1 MPHKDPEA
9 RKAYVKA
16 YAEKRRLELNAY
28 RKEWKAANKDKMS
41 EYNKKYKEKKGEAL
55 TLEQRAR
62 TAKWREQN
70 LEKVRAFNR
79 ERAAKKREQQPEKIK
94 VAKKQYAQRNK
105 AVINAAVARRKA
117 AKLRRTPKWLTK
129 FDKLKI
135 QCIYSIAAMLTRVN
149 NEPWHVD
156 HIIPLQGDLVS
167 GLHVPSNL
175 QVMRG
180 VENIRKHKKFEVT
193 YG

>member
-1 MPHKDPEA
+1 MPLKDPEA

-28 RKEWKAANKDKMS
+28 RKEWKAANKEKMS

-70 LEKVRAFNR
+70 LEKVRASNR

-117 AKLRRTPKWLTK
+117 AKLKRTPKWLTK

-135 QCIYSIAAMLTRVN
+135 QCVYAIAAMLTRVN

-156 HIIPLQGDLVS
+156 HVIPLQGDLVS
-167 GLHVPSNL
+167 GLHVPTNL

-180 VENIRKHKKFEVT
+180 VENVRKHKKFEVT

>member
-9 RKAYVKA
+9 RKAYAKA

-28 RKEWKAANKDKMS
+28 RREWKAANKDKMAV
-41 EYNKKYKEKKGEAL
+41 YDKKYKEKKGEAL
-55 TLEQRAR
+55 VLEQRVR

-70 LEKVRAFNR
+70 LEKVRASNR
-79 ERAAKKREQQPEKIK
+79 ESASKKREQQPEKIK
-94 VAKKQYAQRNK
+94 AAKKAYAQRNK

-135 QCIYSIAAMLTRVN
+135 QCVYSIAAMLTRVN

-180 VENIRKHKKFEVT
+180 VENVRKHKKFEVT

>member
-1 MPHKDPEA
+1 MPLKDPEA

-41 EYNKKYKEKKGEAL
+41 EYNEKYKEKKGEAL

-70 LEKVRAFNR
+70 LEKVRASNR

-94 VAKKQYAQRNK
+94 VAKKRYAQRNK

-117 AKLRRTPKWLTK
+117 AKLKRTPKWLTK

-135 QCIYSIAAMLTRVN
+135 QCVYSIAAMLTRVN

-156 HIIPLQGDLVS
+156 HVIPLQGDLVS
-167 GLHVPSNL
+167 GLHVPANL

-180 VENIRKHKKFEVT
+180 VENVRKHKKFEVVH
-193 YG
+193 G

>member
-1 MPHKDPEA
+1 MPLKDPEA
-9 RKAYVKA
+9 RKAYRNA
-16 YAEKRRLELNAY
+16 YAEKHRATLNEY
-28 RKEWKAANKDKMS
+28 RKAWKAANKDKMALY
-41 EYNKKYKEKKGEAL
+41 EKRYKEKKGDAL
-55 TLEQRAR
+55 VQAQKAR

-70 LEKVRAFNR
+70 LEKVRASNR
-79 ERAAKKREQQPEKIK
+79 ESAAKKRQQQPEKIK
-94 VAKKQYAQRNK
+94 AAKKAYAQRNK

-117 AKLRRTPKWLTK
+117 AKLKRTPKWLTK

-135 QCIYSIAAMLTRVN
+135 KCVYSIAAMLTRVN

-180 VENIRKHKKFEVT
+180 VENVRKHKKFEVKHD
-193 YG
+193 

>member
-16 YAEKRRLELNAY
+16 YVEKLRLELNAY
-28 RKEWKAANKDKMS
+28 RKAWKAANKDKMAV
-41 EYNKKYKEKKGEAL
+41 YDKKYKEKKGEAFA
-55 TLEQRAR
+55 LEQRLR

-70 LEKVRAFNR
+70 LEKVRAANR
-79 ERAAKKREQQPEKIK
+79 ECAAKKREQQPEKIK

-117 AKLRRTPKWLTK
+117 AKLKRTPKWLTK

-135 QCIYSIAAMLTRVN
+135 QCVYSIAAMLTRVN

-156 HIIPLQGDLVS
+156 HVIPLQGDLVS

-180 VENIRKHKKFEVT
+180 VENVRKHKKFEVVR
-193 YG
+193 G

>member
-1 MPHKDPEA
+1 MPLKDPEA

-16 YAEKRRLELNAY
+16 YAGKRRLELNAY
-28 RKEWKAANKDKMS
+28 RKEWKAANKEKVS

-70 LEKVRAFNR
+70 LEKVRAANR
-79 ERAAKKREQQPEKIK
+79 KRAAKKRGQQPEKIK
-94 VAKKQYAQRNK
+94 LAKKRYAQRNK

-117 AKLRRTPKWLTK
+117 AKLKRTPKWLTEH
-129 FDKLKI
+129 DKLRI
-135 QCIYSIAAMLTRVN
+135 RCIYSIAAMLTRVN

-180 VENIRKHKKFEVT
+180 VENSRKYNKFEV
-193 YG
+193 GRG

>member
-9 RKAYVKA
+9 RKAYLKA
-16 YAEKRRLELNAY
+16 YAAKNREQAYARVKAWREANPEKVAEQHKRYAKKHLEKLAATQSIWKARNPEKARENY
-28 RKEWKAANKDKMS
+28 RK
-41 EYNKKYKEKKGEAL
+41 
-55 TLEQRAR
+55 Q
-62 TAKWREQN
+62 
-70 LEKVRAFNR
+70 
-79 ERAAKKREQQPEKIK
+79 AAKKRAEQPEQVKL
-94 VAKKQYAQRNK
+94 AKKAYAQRNK

-175 QVMRG
+175 QAMRG
-180 VENIRKHKKFEVT
+180 VENVRKHKKFEVT

>member
-1 MPHKDPEA
+1 MPLKDPEA

-41 EYNKKYKEKKGEAL
+41 EYDKKYKEKKGEAFA
-55 TLEQRAR
+55 LEQRLR

-70 LEKVRAFNR
+70 LEKVRAANR
-79 ERAAKKREQQPEKIK
+79 ECAAKKRAQQPEKIK
-94 VAKKQYAQRNK
+94 AAKKQYAQRNK

-117 AKLRRTPKWLTK
+117 AKLKRTPKWLTK

-135 QCIYSIAAMLTRVN
+135 QCVYSIAAMLTRVN

-156 HIIPLQGDLVS
+156 HVIPLQGDLVS

-180 VENIRKHKKFEVT
+180 VENVRKHKKFEVVR
-193 YG
+193 G